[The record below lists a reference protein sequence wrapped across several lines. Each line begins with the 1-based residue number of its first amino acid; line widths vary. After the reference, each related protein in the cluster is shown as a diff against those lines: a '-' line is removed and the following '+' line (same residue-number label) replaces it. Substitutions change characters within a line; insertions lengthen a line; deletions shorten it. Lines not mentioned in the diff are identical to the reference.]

1 MPKSKL
7 SKSSIE
13 ALPFAKPGG
22 SYYQMD
28 SEVPGFGIR
37 VYPTRKVYIVRYCG
51 KPYEIGDV
59 RLIPSLD
66 QARSD
71 ARRRKMRLEQGE
83 GPVIASLFLEEARGV
98 LAPDLFEAV
107 MGAAQG
113 RFMAAG
119 GVVSEVQRVT
129 RRTLGELA
137 EKTKAYYRERRTCV
151 PTMRHDCSRWDQVI
165 VPALGGP
172 SRALRD
178 ISQEDVERMIAPF
191 RDRPTAA
198 NRLVDLLHWALRK
211 VSMVRPPWLL
221 PHELPTNGI
230 ERYSTHPRKRPF
242 TEEELPKIWGA
253 LIACRRMQRCS
264 PLTLD
269 LCELILLTGCRP
281 GEPLAAVP
289 SWVEILP
296 DESAGTI
303 RLPEAKGDRPGR
315 EKGRAIYLGAEGVA
329 IIQRRLRAMKPDNPH
344 LFPGRKPGSHLHY
357 EAVWYGFQ
365 QIFALAEIK
374 DRVPYSARHTYVSEG
389 EDAGIVLTDM
399 KDLAGHR
406 SVTTT
411 DTHYRSSKTRR
422 LLAAAQQMSQHLA
435 GFAVAGEATARAITE
450 RFAATNAAPPE
461 GFVPLAEESHPR
473 ES

>member
-7 SKSSIE
+7 SKASIE

-37 VYPTRKVYIVRYCG
+37 VYPTRKVYIVRYRG

-59 RLIPSLD
+59 RLIKSLD
-66 QARSD
+66 EARSD

-83 GPVIASLFLEEARGV
+83 GPAIASLFLEEARRL
-98 LAPDLFEAV
+98 LAPDLFEAI
-107 MGAAQG
+107 MGAAQE
-113 RFMAAG
+113 RFVAAG
-119 GVVSEVQRVT
+119 GVVSEIQRVT

-137 EKTKAYYRERRTCV
+137 EKMKAHYREHRVTARGV
-151 PTMRHDCSRWDQVI
+151 RVDCRRWDQKI

-178 ISQEDVERMIAPF
+178 ISQEDIERMIAPF
-191 RDRPTAA
+191 RDRPSEA
-198 NRLVDLLHWALRK
+198 NQLVNLLHWGFRK
-211 VSMVRPPWLL
+211 VSIARPPWLL
-221 PHELPTNGI
+221 PHEIPTTGI
-230 ERYSTHPRKRPF
+230 EKYASHPRKRPF

-253 LIACRRMQRCS
+253 LIACRRLKRCS
-264 PLTLD
+264 PTCLD

-289 SWVEILP
+289 SWVEILS
-296 DESAGTI
+296 DESAGLI
-303 RLPEAKGDRPGR
+303 RVPTAKGDRPGR
-315 EKGRAIYLGAEGVA
+315 EKGRSIYLGAEGVA
-329 IIQRRLRAMKPDNPH
+329 IIQRRLRAMKPGNPYI
-344 LFPGRKPGSHLHY
+344 FPGGNPGAHISY
-357 EAVWYGFQ
+357 NSVWKTFRRLLT
-365 QIFALAEIK
+365 LAEVE
-374 DRVPYSARHTYVSEG
+374 DRVLYSARHTYVSEG
-389 EDAGIVLTDM
+389 EDAGVVLTDM

-411 DTHYRSSKTRR
+411 DTHYRSAKTRR
-422 LLAAAQQMSQHLA
+422 LMAAAQQMSQHLA
-435 GFAVAGEATARAITE
+435 GFAVAGEVTAREITE
-450 RFAATNAAPPE
+450 RMAARQAASDG
-461 GFVPLAEESHPR
+461 GFVPLSEDPHPR